1 MKHIKTYESYKKNKN
16 KVEEPVNEEFFGA
29 VVNFFKNLWNKAIE
43 ELKKLG
49 ENPTP
54 EKLDE
59 YIEKNAMNPADDT
72 YLFKGVIDNFKKTPE
87 AESETCLKLVG
98 DIIDPATGT
107 LGDQG
112 MGEFIK
118 SLDKLYPKNKKPVEV
133 MRFYLETA
141 RNKAIKD
148 FKYAGGPDL
157 KVGQPAKIDPKMVK
171 MDLADMTHL
180 PEVKKLLTAAG
191 QDAKKKHD
199 STLAWVDKTLVPK
212 LIAYVKAIK
221 PEELDAYL
229 ETKKIDSGGGG
240 GSVILDWGD
249 VEIELQPIKDH
260 KNGSAYNY
268 QVIKSNSKKLIVKEG
283 EELVTV
289 IEGVAKKGET
299 VKLTK
304 FLRAGM
310 PLSINGRDDYETGKL
325 ERIVVDGKEVD
336 NHEMGESKPE
346 DQDELAKKLGEIKT
360 KKPEDIKKVNSYV
373 DFISDENN
381 KDKVAEIDKIL
392 GSGQGE

>member
-54 EKLDE
+54 QKLDE

-72 YLFKGVIDNFKKTPE
+72 YLFRGVIDNFKKTPE

-118 SLDKLYPKNKKPVEV
+118 SLDKLYPKNKKPVEI

-229 ETKKIDSGGGG
+229 ETKKIDSGGQ
-240 GSVILDWGD
+240 GD
-249 VEIELQPIKDH
+249 YKVGDTVVYKRDKFDQAKWDLLTDDDKKKPEKIDEFSKRDEVGIKPIAK
-260 KNGSAYNY
+260 
-268 QVIKSNSKKLIVKEG
+268 
-283 EELVTV
+283 
-289 IEGVAKKGET
+289 IEGDKVSFIEGPKEEGKIAGF
-299 VKLTK
+299 TK
-304 FLRAGM
+304 TL
-310 PLSINGRDDYETGKL
+310 DDLLLNLG
-325 ERIVVDGKEVD
+325 D
-336 NHEMGESKPE
+336 NLIKPE
-346 DQDELAKKLGEIKT
+346 DQDELVKKLGEIKT

-373 DFISDENN
+373 DFISDEKN

-392 GSGQGE
+392 GAGQGE

>member
-1 MKHIKTYESYKKNKN
+1 MKLIRTYESYKKNKN
-16 KVEEPVNEEFFGA
+16 KIEEPVNEEFFGA
-29 VVNFFKNLWNKAIE
+29 VVNFFKNLWNKAVE

-59 YIEKNAMNPADDT
+59 YIEKNAMNPSDVT

-98 DIIDPATGT
+98 DILDPATGT
-107 LGDQG
+107 LGEQG

-157 KVGQPAKIDPKMVK
+157 KVGQPAKIDPKLIK
-171 MDLADMTHL
+171 MDLTDMTHL

-199 STLAWVDKTLVPK
+199 STLAWVEKTLVPK
-212 LIAYVKAIK
+212 LVGYVKAIK

-229 ETKKIDSGGGG
+229 ETKKIDSGGEG
-240 GSVILDWGD
+240 GSIILNWGD
-249 VEIELQPIKDH
+249 VEMELQPRKTADQGGAGI
-260 KNGSAYNY
+260 YNF
-268 QVIKSNSKKLIVKEG
+268 QVIKSTSKKLIVKEG
-283 EELVTV
+283 EELLTV
-289 IEGVAKKGET
+289 IEGVAKKGESI
-299 VKLTK
+299 KLTEL
-304 FLRAGM
+304 LRAGKPD
-310 PLSINGRDDYETGKL
+310 PLKEYETGKL
-325 ERIVVDGKEVD
+325 EKIVVDGKEVD
-336 NHEMGESKPE
+336 NHEMGEAKAE
-346 DQDELAKKLGEIKT
+346 GQDDLVKKLGDLKT
-360 KKPEDIKKVNSYV
+360 KKPEDIKKVSDYV
-373 DFISDENN
+373 DFISDEAN

-392 GSGQGE
+392 NAGEGE

>member
-16 KVEEPVNEEFFGA
+16 KVEEPVNEEFFGS
-29 VVNFFKNLWNKAIE
+29 VVNFFKNLWNKAVE

-49 ENPTP
+49 ENPSP

-107 LGDQG
+107 LGEQG
-112 MGEFIK
+112 MGDFIE
-118 SLDKLYPKNKKPVEV
+118 SLNKLYPKNKKPVEV
-133 MRFYLETA
+133 IRFYLETA

-171 MDLADMTHL
+171 MDLTDMTHL

-191 QDAKKKHD
+191 EDAKKKHD
-199 STLAWVDKTLVPK
+199 STLAWVDKTLIPK
-212 LIAYVKAIK
+212 LISYVKAIK

-229 ETKKIDSGGGG
+229 ETKKIDSGGEG
-240 GSVILDWGD
+240 GSIILDWGD
-249 VEIELQPIKDH
+249 VEIELQPRKTADQGGAGI
-260 KNGSAYNY
+260 YNY
-268 QVIKSNSKKLIVKEG
+268 QVIKSNSKKLVVKEG
-283 EELVTV
+283 EELLTV
-289 IEGVAKKGET
+289 IEGIAKKGES
-299 VKLTK
+299 VKLTEL
-304 FLRAGM
+304 LRAGKPD
-310 PLSINGRDDYETGKL
+310 PLKEYETGKL

-336 NHEMGESKPE
+336 NHEMGEAKPE
-346 DQDELAKKLGEIKT
+346 GQDELVKKLGEIKT
-360 KKPEDIKKVNSYV
+360 KNPEDIKKVSSYV
-373 DFISDENN
+373 DFISDEKN

-392 GSGQGE
+392 NAGQGE